1 MAPKTKS
8 NTKKAKA
15 ARYAKLTAE
24 ERAAK
29 TLEFKNQGNAAFQAG
44 DFQAAVAGF
53 GEAILV
59 DPTNHILYSN
69 RSAAY
74 LSMGRADKALE
85 DGRKCTELKPNFSKG
100 FARLGAAHYFQD
112 NFEQAVQSYLLG
124 HQLEPENEQI
134 INGLTQ
140 AQAAQRVQT
149 MEETEGAMDEA
160 TRKLKRVEVEAAI
173 RKQREEDAR
182 KARGVAECIGIDLGT
197 TYSCVGVWKDNN
209 VEIIA
214 NSEGNRTTP
223 SYVSF
228 SGEERLIGDAAKS
241 QAVTNPAN
249 TVFDAKRII
258 GRSFKDETV
267 KKDAVNFPFKLIEG
281 TDEKPMIE
289 VEYCGENRQFAAE
302 EISAMV
308 LVRMKETAE
317 AYLGET
323 IGQAVV
329 TVPAYFNDQ
338 QRQATKDAGKIAG
351 LDVKRIINEPTA
363 AALAYGLDTAT
374 AEGGNGAAGGAQGQ
388 NVLIF
393 DLGGGTFDVSILHIQ
408 NGVFEVKATG
418 GDTHLGGEDFDNV
431 VMKWCME
438 KIKEKDAKVYA
449 DLKKGNARALSR
461 LRRAVENAKRVL
473 SSSTSTEIEVD
484 SLLGDFDFNV
494 KLDRSKFEELNATLF
509 KSCLNTVKEVM
520 NDAECSIDDV
530 TDIVLVGGSTRIPCL
545 QKSLYDMFGGKI
557 ELCKSVHP
565 DEAVAHG
572 AAVQG
577 FILAN
582 GGKGGGKD
590 LAGAEQMTDLLLLD
604 VTPLSLGI
612 ELEGKQMSVLIKR
625 NTPIPCKKTRT
636 YTTVDDWQTEIDVVV
651 YEGERAHV
659 DANNKLG
666 SFVISGVQR
675 ARAGEPKVD
684 VTFSLDAN
692 GILTVS
698 AKDQITNA
706 EATATIKAEKGRLT
720 PEDIERMIEDA
731 EKYRAEDEDLAVK
744 MAYKTSLEEALFT
757 AQSKADDTDM
767 VELENIMDWL
777 ELDSDSA
784 TLDEMKSKGR
794 IIEDK
799 FGIIVS

>member
-1 MAPKTKS
+1 LTNQLTMA
-8 NTKKAKA
+8 
-15 ARYAKLTAE
+15 
-24 ERAAK
+24 
-29 TLEFKNQGNAAFQAG
+29 
-44 DFQAAVAGF
+44 
-53 GEAILV
+53 
-59 DPTNHILYSN
+59 
-69 RSAAY
+69 
-74 LSMGRADKALE
+74 
-85 DGRKCTELKPNFSKG
+85 
-100 FARLGAAHYFQD
+100 
-112 NFEQAVQSYLLG
+112 
-124 HQLEPENEQI
+124 
-134 INGLTQ
+134 
-140 AQAAQRVQT
+140 
-149 MEETEGAMDEA
+149 ET
-160 TRKLKRVEVEAAI
+160 I
-173 RKQREEDAR
+173 
-182 KARGVAECIGIDLGT
+182 IGIDLGT
-197 TYSCVGVWKDNN
+197 TFSCVACYDEKSGK
-209 VEIIA
+209 VEVIESA
-214 NSEGNRTTP
+214 SGRTCP
-223 SYVSF
+223 SWVSF
-228 SGEERLIGDAAKS
+228 TKEGKLVGAAAKS
-241 QAVTNPAN
+241 QVASNPRN
-249 TVFDAKRII
+249 TVYDVKRII
-258 GRSFKDETV
+258 GRSFSDPVTAEEV
-267 KKDAVNFPFKLIEG
+267 KAFPFEVIEG
-281 TDEKPMIE
+281 SASQEPQIVVEWRGEKKQLRPEE
-289 VEYCGENRQFAAE
+289 V
-302 EISAMV
+302 SAMV
-308 LVRMKETAE
+308 LAE
-317 AYLGET
+317 LKQAAEKHLGK
-323 IGQAVV
+323 AVKGAV
-329 TVPAYFNDQ
+329 ITVPAHFNNQ
-338 QRQATKDAGKIAG
+338 QRQATKDAGRIAG

-363 AALAYGLDTAT
+363 AALSYGLHSKK
-374 AEGGNGAAGGAQGQ
+374 EGNAAKAGKT
-388 NVLIF
+388 NVVIF
-393 DLGGGTFDVSILHIQ
+393 DLGGGTFDVSVLAMDS
-408 NGVFEVKATG
+408 GVFEVKATG

-431 VMKWCME
+431 VMEWCME

-509 KSCLNTVKEVM
+509 KSCLDTVKEVM

-582 GGKGGGKD
+582 GGTGGGKD

-684 VTFSLDAN
+684 VSFSLDAN
-692 GILTVS
+692 GILNVS
-698 AKDQITNA
+698 ARDQVTNA
-706 EATATIKAEKGRLT
+706 EARAEIKAEKGRLT
-720 PEDIERMIEDA
+720 SDDIDKMIADA
-731 EKYRAEDEDLAVK
+731 EQYRQQDDELNEK
-744 MAYKTSLEEALFT
+744 IAYKTALEETLFT
-757 AQSKADDTDM
+757 VQSKVAETNKANE
-767 VELENIMDWL
+767 VNELANLMDWL

-784 TLDEMKSKGR
+784 SLDEMKKRGR
-794 IIEDK
+794 IVEDTW
-799 FGIIVS
+799 GLIIAA